1 VYGAILVVLP
11 SRGCVRTDAGEVGTG
26 RFEKKGP
33 IVDLKKRTAVK
44 TKKSGLTVIEILVVV
59 GIIALLIG
67 LLLPA
72 VHTVQKMAKNTKE
85 KAQLTAIGL
94 GLAAF
99 KNDYGDYPPSSW
111 NDPAV
116 AGTPTD
122 YCGAQ
127 KLAEALLGWD
137 LLGFHPDSAWRADGL
152 DAAGGP
158 MTYDPLHTDPTEAGL
173 KKRRDRYIE
182 LDMANV
188 FRLGRS
194 TWGDGL
200 YLNTGQLAPH
210 AYVLCDVFGGSERK
224 IIQDN
229 GKTVS
234 PGMPILYY
242 KANPASK
249 LFPNPTTAVVEP
261 LEAYVYNARDNW
273 PLLSLGRVGGSGR
286 PLDKHPLEGD
296 AARPMVATVDG
307 VVQSFT
313 GWSPFYWYIHDPRMR
328 PRYWPY
334 RPDSYLLISAGADGL
349 YGTEDD
355 ICNFGQ

>member
-1 VYGAILVVLP
+1 
-11 SRGCVRTDAGEVGTG
+11 VRT
-26 RFEKKGP
+26 
-33 IVDLKKRTAVK
+33 KR
-44 TKKSGLTVIEILVVV
+44 SGLTVIEILVVV
-59 GIIALLIG
+59 GIIALLVG

-85 KAQLTAIGL
+85 RAQLTAIGL

-99 KNDYGDYPPSSW
+99 KNDYGDYPPSNW
-111 NDPAV
+111 NDPALT
-116 AGTPTD
+116 GTPTD

-152 DAAGGP
+152 AA
-158 MTYDPLHTDPTEAGL
+158 DPAGNPVANTVYFAPDSL
-173 KKRRDRYIE
+173 QKRKDRYLE
-182 LDMANV
+182 LDTANV

-194 TWGDGL
+194 ALGDGL
-200 YLNTGQLAPH
+200 FLDTGRLAPQ
-210 AYVLCDVFGGSERK
+210 AYVLCDVFGGNERR

-229 GKTVS
+229 GKTVA

-249 LFPNPTTAVVEP
+249 LFPNPTTTVPEP

-273 PLLSLGRVGGSGR
+273 PLLSLGRVGGTGSLSDR
-286 PLDKHPLEGD
+286 HPLEGD
-296 AARPMVATVDG
+296 PRPMVATVNG
-307 VVQSFT
+307 VVQSLT
-313 GWSPFYWYIHDPRMR
+313 GWSPFYWYIHDPRLS
-328 PRYWPY
+328 PRYWAC